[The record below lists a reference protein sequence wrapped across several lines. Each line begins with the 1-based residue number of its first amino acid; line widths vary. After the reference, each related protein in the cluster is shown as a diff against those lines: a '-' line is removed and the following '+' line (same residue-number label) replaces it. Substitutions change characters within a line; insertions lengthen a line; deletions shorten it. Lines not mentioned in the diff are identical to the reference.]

1 MSEAFTTPIRVRYG
15 ECDMQGVVFN
25 AHYLSYVDIAITELW
40 RAALGSYEVMLERGI
55 DVVVAESRLR
65 FHGSAKFDDELT
77 VAVRVTH
84 LGTTSIVTE
93 HQILRGDERLVVCEI
108 RHVVVDRATL
118 GKTPI
123 PDWLRTRLERWSVE
137 AEPASTA

>member
-1 MSEAFTTPIRVRYG
+1 VGEAFTAPIRVRYG

-25 AHYLSYVDIAITELW
+25 AHYLSYVDIAIIELW
-40 RAALGSYEVMLERGI
+40 RAALGSYDAMLERGL

-93 HQILRGDERLVVCEI
+93 HRIMRGDEVLVVCEI
-108 RHVVVDRATL
+108 RHVVVDRHTL
-118 GKTPI
+118 AKTPI
-123 PDWLRTRLERWSVE
+123 PDWLRTELERWSAA
-137 AEPASTA
+137 AEQAAT